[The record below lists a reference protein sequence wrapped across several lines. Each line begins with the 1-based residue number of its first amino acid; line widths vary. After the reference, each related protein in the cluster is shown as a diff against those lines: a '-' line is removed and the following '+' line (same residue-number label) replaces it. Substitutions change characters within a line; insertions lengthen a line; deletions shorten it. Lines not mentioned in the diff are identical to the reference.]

1 MATRK
6 SAEPRIKVEMVP
18 ISAIVAYPNNP
29 IDHPATQVEEIGAS
43 IAEFGFYNPIIL
55 DAGDVVIAGHGR
67 LEAARSR
74 GMTELPVIRLRHL
87 TPDQAKALRVADN
100 SLPRGA
106 RWNADLLDAEL
117 ASLRAVK
124 FDLTPIGLDHIE
136 LPELEG
142 MVEPPP
148 PKANRS
154 KTTIFVSI
162 ANAQVEKA
170 RKAIVAALDKAKIP
184 HSL

>member
-1 MATRK
+1 MAPRK
-6 SAEPRIKVEMVP
+6 SADTRIKVEMV
-18 ISAIVAYPNNP
+18 AVDKIVAYPNNP
-29 IDHPATQVEEIGAS
+29 IDHPASQVEEIGAS
-43 IAEFGFYNPIIL
+43 IDQFGFYNPIIL
-55 DAGDVVIAGHGR
+55 DADGVVIAGHGR
-67 LEAARSR
+67 LEAARGR
-74 GMTELPVIRLRHL
+74 GMTELPVIRLKHL

-124 FDLTPIGLDHIE
+124 FDLAPIGLDHIE
-136 LPELEG
+136 LPEIDDVL
-142 MVEPPP
+142 EPPP

-162 ANAQVEKA
+162 QNAQVEKA
-170 RKAIVAALDKAKIP
+170 RKAIIAALDKAKIP
-184 HSL
+184 HNL